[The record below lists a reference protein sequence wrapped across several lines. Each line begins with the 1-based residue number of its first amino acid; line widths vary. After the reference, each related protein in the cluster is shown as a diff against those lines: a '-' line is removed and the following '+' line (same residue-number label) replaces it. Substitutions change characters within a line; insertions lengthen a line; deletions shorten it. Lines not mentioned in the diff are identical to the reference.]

1 MAEPHREMS
10 TAEIAGR
17 VPPPIPHDGGEHEEG
32 GPSPL
37 FTQEQADE
45 FRRRWMDIQTGF
57 VDDPRASVKSADGLV
72 AETMKRL
79 AEIFSNERSGLERQ
93 WDKGD
98 QVSTEE
104 LRQAMQRY
112 RSFFDRLLSI

>member
-1 MAEPHREMS
+1 MAEPHRDLS
-10 TAEIAGR
+10 TAEIAGA
-17 VPPPIPHDGGEHEEG
+17 VPPPIPHDQEHEAA

-37 FTQEQADE
+37 FAHDESDE

-57 VDDPRASVKSADGLV
+57 VDDPRASVKHADALV

-79 AEIFSNERSGLERQ
+79 AEIFSSERSGLERQ

-98 QVSTEE
+98 QVSTED